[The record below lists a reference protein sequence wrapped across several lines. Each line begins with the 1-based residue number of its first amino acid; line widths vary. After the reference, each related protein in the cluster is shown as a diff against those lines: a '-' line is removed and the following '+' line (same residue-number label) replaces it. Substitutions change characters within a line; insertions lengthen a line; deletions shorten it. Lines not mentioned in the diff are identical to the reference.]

1 MHADQDNLFKASGLA
16 TPKPDIIQEW
26 IGMPD
31 FNMENLMSWQST
43 VVHFKNQRDRD
54 EFAKLIGQ
62 KLTPKTR
69 SIWYPRAEIGHFAG
83 KSWES
88 SLPHH
93 QKVPRYPIY
102 VITKGRWES
111 RKTSKA
117 LEKLGLEYFLVVEPQ
132 EFDNYN
138 YYASEMPKATILKL
152 PKENYGGGCSIP
164 ARNFCWRHSRN
175 LGMDRHW
182 VLDDNIEGFF
192 RLTDNLKVPV
202 GDGMIFRAAEEF
214 TDRYENVGMS
224 GFNYFMFAPRKS
236 PDIKPFTLNTRIYSC
251 ILLSNAIED
260 PETGK
265 PFAWRGRYNE
275 DTDLSLRIL
284 KTGACTVLF
293 NAFLAFKNTTMT
305 MKGGNTE
312 SLYQKQAGFDG
323 RLEMAKSLKGQ
334 HPNHVII
341 TQKWDRWQHH
351 VDYSGFR
358 QKLRRKPNI
367 KAEKIKNNY
376 EMHLKIAQQK
386 NGAE

>member
-1 MHADQDNLFKASGLA
+1 MLLDEQDKLL
-16 TPKPDIIQEW
+16 PDLKPDIIQEW

-43 VVHFKNQRDRD
+43 VVHFKNQQDRD
-54 EFAKLIGQ
+54 AFAALIGQ
-62 KLTPKTR
+62 RLTPKTR
-69 SIWYPRAEIGHFAG
+69 SIWYPKAEIGHFAG

-102 VITKGRWES
+102 VISKGRWES
-111 RKTSKA
+111 RKTVKA
-117 LEKLGLEYFLVVEPQ
+117 LDKLGLRYWLVVEPQ
-132 EFDNYN
+132 EYDNYA
-138 YYASEMPKATILKL
+138 YYVDPKRILKL
-152 PKENYGGGCSIP
+152 PRENYGGGCSIP
-164 ARNFCWRHSRN
+164 ARNFCWGHSRK
-175 LGMDRHW
+175 LGMARHW
-182 VLDDNIEGFF
+182 ILDDNIEGFF

-202 GDGMIFRAAEEF
+202 GDGLIFRAAEEF

-251 ILLSNAIED
+251 ILLSNEIDD

-284 KTGACTVLF
+284 KTGLCTVLF

-312 SLYQKQAGFDG
+312 SLYQKQSGFDG
-323 RLEMAKSLKGQ
+323 RLEMAKSLKAQ
-334 HPNHVII
+334 HPKHVVI
-341 TQKWDRWQHH
+341 THKWDRFQHH
-351 VDYSGFR
+351 VDYSGFK
-358 QKLRRKPNI
+358 QMLKWKPNI
-367 KAEKIKNNY
+367 QKEKIKNNY
-376 EMHLKIAQQK
+376 EMHMKIIEQK
-386 NGAE
+386 RNGAA